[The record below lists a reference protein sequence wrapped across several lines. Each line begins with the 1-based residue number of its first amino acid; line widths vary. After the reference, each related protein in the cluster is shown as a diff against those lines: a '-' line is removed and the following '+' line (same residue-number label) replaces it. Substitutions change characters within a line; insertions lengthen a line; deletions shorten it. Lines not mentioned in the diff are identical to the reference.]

1 MNPLVSIIIEMP
13 FQDILTRHKD
23 IGGTKYRHEILV
35 SGSNFDTC
43 KKKVL
48 HFFQN
53 YQLVR
58 YSHINIL
65 EEDSVP
71 ASSPVFLDRVEK
83 AILKNRRTLHD
94 LIKELQGEGVITL
107 DDLQELPQG
116 YKSKMLHTVTHFLDG
131 FFGIDTY
138 FYNLGEDSH
147 WVSEELHKKIEASP
161 YGYWLLAL
169 EADLG

>member
-1 MNPLVSIIIEMP
+1 MKFYHET
-13 FQDILTRHKD
+13 LT
-23 IGGTKYRHEILV
+23 GGPDFKV
-35 SGSNFDTC
+35 C
-43 KKKVL
+43 KRKVL

-83 AILKNRRTLHD
+83 AILKNRRTVHD

-138 FYNLGEDSH
+138 FYNLEEDSH
-147 WVSEELHKKIEASP
+147 WVSEELQKKIEASP
-161 YGYWLLAL
+161 SGYWLLTL
-169 EADLG
+169 EANME

>member
-1 MNPLVSIIIEMP
+1 MP

-23 IGGTKYRHEILV
+23 IGKTKYRHDIFV
-35 SGSNFDTC
+35 SGSDFDAC

-48 HFFQN
+48 HFFEK

-71 ASSPVFLDRVEK
+71 SSSPVFWGRLGK
-83 AILKNRRTLHD
+83 AILKNHQIVHD
-94 LIKELQGEGVITL
+94 LIKELQGEGIITL

-138 FYNLGEDSH
+138 FYNL
-147 WVSEELHKKIEASP
+147 A
-161 YGYWLLAL
+161 
-169 EADLG
+169 

>member
-1 MNPLVSIIIEMP
+1 MP

-23 IGGTKYRHEILV
+23 IGKTKYQHEILV
-35 SGSNFDTC
+35 RGSDFDTC

-48 HFFQN
+48 HFFEK

-58 YSHINIL
+58 YSYIYIL
-65 EEDSVP
+65 KDESLSA
-71 ASSPVFLDRVEK
+71 ASPDFEGRLQK
-83 AILKNRRTLHD
+83 AILNNRQIVHD

-138 FYNLGEDSH
+138 FYNLEDDSH

-161 YGYWLLAL
+161 SGYWLLAL
-169 EADLG
+169 EANLE